1 MVGFPLEIND
11 DPKLNRREFSQAEAA
26 AFLPMLAKG

>member
-1 MVGFPLEIND
+1 MVGFPLEIYD

-26 AFLPMLAKG
+26 VILPMLAEG